1 MHNDQRQKKIYQF
14 FYIYSICFIF
24 HFFFHS
30 ISLYVIIGNFQIK
43 KKPIIH
49 LHLFR
54 CACLSLC
61 VCVSILL
68 TNIHYPK
75 KKKKQ
80 MSSMNAKLT
89 ATNMI
94 KKNVKM
100 FGQFLMMIIYEMFCV
115 VKTKNTRIFLFV
127 LCMFDDERHAMIT
140 QKKVI
145 FFLFF
150 IIEKFIHQKC
160 LA

>member
-1 MHNDQRQKKIYQF
+1 
-14 FYIYSICFIF
+14 
-24 HFFFHS
+24 
-30 ISLYVIIGNFQIK
+30 
-43 KKPIIH
+43 
-49 LHLFR
+49 
-54 CACLSLC
+54 
-61 VCVSILL
+61 
-68 TNIHYPK
+68 
-75 KKKKQ
+75 

-145 FFLFF
+145 FFLSRLNMDGFKLVCRVVCCCCCTILIDNLLVCCSRWICVIKNEIFF
-150 IIEKFIHQKC
+150 FLKSSKIVVYLLRLYIFVNLTFFEICKLIFQFFHSFIC
-160 LA
+160 